1 MKQNKFNGGG
11 IHMLEKVLYVK
22 QLHVQGK
29 EEVCIYARTEKVK
42 DVYIA

>member
-1 MKQNKFNGGG
+1 
-11 IHMLEKVLYVK
+11 MLEKVLYVK